1 MSEQPNKDT
10 QKAKGTGAMLL
21 HHVVTFVLVAGVLAL
36 GVWGYLAYKNGK
48 SFFSYEATGPSPIRA
63 YQVKTQVER
72 IELAGRTFYRI
83 HDNHPTSLNELVQE
97 GLLTP
102 RDLQTPDN
110 SVNYKMNIVNDVF
123 TVTSDDLATKDYKPK
138 KSKKKAPAP
147 ASKDGKSKGKKPK
160 KSKKP

>member
-1 MSEQPNKDT
+1 MSEQPTNET
-10 QKAKGTGAMLL
+10 QEAKGTGAMLL
-21 HHVVTFVLVAGVLAL
+21 HHLITFVLVAGVLAL

-72 IELAGRTFYRI
+72 IELAGQTFYRI
-83 HDNHPTSLNELVQE
+83 HDNHPSSLNELVQE

-102 RDLQTPDN
+102 KDLQTPDN
-110 SVNYKMNIVNDVF
+110 SVNYKMQIINDVL

-138 KSKKKAPAP
+138 KSQKKTSTPKA
-147 ASKDGKSKGKKPK
+147 KDAKGKRKKPK